1 MKTVVITGSA
11 RGFGYAMLELFYEKN
26 FNVVVCDVNKDS
38 VEEAVTKLNG
48 KGLGRV
54 ISFVADITKEEDVN
68 RVIHDTLEIVP
79 TIDIWI
85 NNAGVNQPNVALW
98 ELDKKTIDRLIDIDI
113 KGTVLCSK
121 LIMPVMIKQGFGQI
135 YNVEGHGSNDAK
147 IMGLSLYGTSKR
159 AITYFTEALAFEAE
173 KKNTNVLVGKITPG
187 IMITNFI
194 QT

>member
-159 AITYFTEALAFEAE
+159 AITYFTEALAFEE
-173 KKNTNVLVGKITPG
+173 
-187 IMITNFI
+187 
-194 QT
+194 